1 MRTLAA
7 ISIVLSTT
15 ACDGDAGSPPEQKQ
29 GAEVSESRSD
39 SSPPLR
45 DIPPAKRQ
53 EGQKVHSVKPLPR
66 PKPDEPDAGTGGE
79 DRR

>member
-7 ISIVLSTT
+7 ISLALSTT

-29 GAEVSESRSD
+29 GPDVSESRSD

-45 DIPPAKRQ
+45 DIPPAKRE
-53 EGQKVHSVKPLPR
+53 EGHKVHSVKPLPR
-66 PKPDEPDAGTGGE
+66 PKADEPEAGDAGE
-79 DRR
+79 EHR